1 MEIKNVN
8 GRGRALALAFG
19 LLGVAGA
26 AAVDDAP
33 PPVVVT
39 AEDLRQW
46 TLPAMTKLDATAAG
60 ACGNAAVP
68 SAGHGGEGNPR
79 RGGDADLGGRRPH
92 VQAAP
97 RADAPLSVRQAGMGR
112 SSKMEGRR

>member
-1 MEIKNVN
+1 MDIKNVN
-8 GRGRALALAFG
+8 GRWRALALAFG

-26 AAVDDAP
+26 AAAGDAP

-46 TLPAMTKLDATAAG
+46 TLPAMTKLDATAA
-60 ACGNAAVP
+60 
-68 SAGHGGEGNPR
+68 
-79 RGGDADLGGRRPH
+79 GDADLGGRRPH

-112 SSKMEGRR
+112 RSKMEGRR